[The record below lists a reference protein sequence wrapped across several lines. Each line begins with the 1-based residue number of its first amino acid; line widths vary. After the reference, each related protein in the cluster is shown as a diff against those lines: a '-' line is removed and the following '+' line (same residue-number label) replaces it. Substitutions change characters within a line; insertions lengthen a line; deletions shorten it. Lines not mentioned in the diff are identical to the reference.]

1 MGFVTQSKASS
12 AWPCPTIQIAASV
25 RPVSVKRCASTSGS
39 AEALSAK
46 RSRKVSA
53 MRQCRTWR
61 LAVLS
66 GFDIVLAGTTVII
79 PSCDCRGSQ
88 AVVTL
93 SSAIEEIVMKNGT
106 QFFAALVGLAT
117 LAAAVE
123 PTFAYDDKCNQLWV
137 ERNSIYK
144 ERGYCFK
151 TERAKDHFG
160 NEGCMHHDEGA
171 VPLSDHERTRIA
183 EIQRLERDFG
193 CQ

>member
-1 MGFVTQSKASS
+1 
-12 AWPCPTIQIAASV
+12 
-25 RPVSVKRCASTSGS
+25 
-39 AEALSAK
+39 
-46 RSRKVSA
+46 
-53 MRQCRTWR
+53 
-61 LAVLS
+61 
-66 GFDIVLAGTTVII
+66 
-79 PSCDCRGSQ
+79 
-88 AVVTL
+88 
-93 SSAIEEIVMKNGT
+93 MKNET

-151 TERAKDHFG
+151 TERAKDHFS
-160 NEGCMHHDEGA
+160 NEGCTHHDEGA